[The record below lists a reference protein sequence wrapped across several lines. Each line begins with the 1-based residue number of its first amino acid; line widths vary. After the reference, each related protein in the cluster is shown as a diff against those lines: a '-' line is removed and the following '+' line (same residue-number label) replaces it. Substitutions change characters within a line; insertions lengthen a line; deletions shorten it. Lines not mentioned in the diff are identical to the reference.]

1 LLASGINRINRVLT
15 LAAAKIFFC
24 RWWRFEIHQGA
35 ALRADIFKHVYLSPL
50 NNLTLLIS
58 TKQGMTEI
66 LRVNYHHFSTTAS
79 PLNFEIVETRF

>member
-1 LLASGINRINRVLT
+1 
-15 LAAAKIFFC
+15 
-24 RWWRFEIHQGA
+24 
-35 ALRADIFKHVYLSPL
+35 LSPL